1 MSSMLLWHLLDLS
14 MNNNFPPSGVAVF
27 DGTYALPFAK
37 SSGPHSVLVSL
48 GKACR
53 SYLLE
58 TTPLPSLC
66 FSSEILPPCLI
77 SLCEFPAWFRV
88 FLLLSKSVTTSVLSP
103 LVCVFTSDTRW
114 LRFHVLSWI

>member
-1 MSSMLLWHLLDLS
+1 MLLWNLLNLR

-37 SSGPHSVLVSL
+37 SSGLHSVLVSL
-48 GKACR
+48 GKAAR

-58 TTPLPSLC
+58 TTPLPSLS

-77 SLCEFPAWFRV
+77 SLCGFPTWFRV
-88 FLLLSKSVTTSVLSP
+88 FLLLSKSVPTSMLSS
-103 LVCVFTSDTRW
+103 LVCVFTSDTHW
-114 LRFHVLSWI
+114 LRFHVLSWL